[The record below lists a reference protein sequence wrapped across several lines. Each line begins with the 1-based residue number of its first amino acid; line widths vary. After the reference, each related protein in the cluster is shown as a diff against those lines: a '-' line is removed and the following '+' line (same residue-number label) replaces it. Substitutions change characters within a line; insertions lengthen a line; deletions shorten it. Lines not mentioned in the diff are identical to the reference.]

1 MLESCWKSKCYG
13 GVGQPAPGYEYP
25 LVLPSGLATPLEP
38 YSPTNNH
45 YAGGG
50 GGYPSGGGG
59 NSLGGGGAPGLQ
71 VILEMEILE

>member
-1 MLESCWKSKCYG
+1 MYG
-13 GVGQPAPGYEYP
+13 GAGQPAPGYEYP
-25 LVLPSGLATPLEP
+25 LVLPSGLITPLEP

-59 NSLGGGGAPGLQ
+59 NSLGGGGGTAR
-71 VILEMEILE
+71 